1 MIVSRFAPSP
11 TGRLHLGHA
20 WSAIQAHDRAK
31 SEGGRFLLRI
41 EDTDVT
47 RSRPEHVAGI
57 IADLEWLGLGWDEM
71 SVQSGRL
78 ALYDA
83 ALDRLR
89 DAGLAYP
96 CFCTRAEIARELAAS
111 LHAPHGPDGPLYPGT
126 CRAIDS
132 ATRVQRMASEA
143 FAWRLDAAEAARRA
157 GAMTWTDELA
167 GMMPVDPRLLGDL
180 VLKGKDRPA
189 SYHLAV
195 VVDDAAQG
203 ITHVVRGR
211 DIMPSTHA
219 HRLLQ
224 AVLGLPEP
232 VYRHHSLVLDAE
244 GNRLAK
250 RHGAP
255 TLADWRAEGMDGIA
269 LVERLRVGELPFG
282 YKLDRA

>member
-1 MIVSRFAPSP
+1 M
-11 TGRLHLGHA
+11 GHA
-20 WSAIQAHDRAK
+20 WSAIQAHDRARNH
-31 SEGGRFLLRI
+31 GGRFLLRI

-47 RSRPEHVAGI
+47 RSRPEHIAGI
-57 IADLEWLGLGWDEM
+57 VADLEWLGLGWDGM
-71 SVQSGRL
+71 SVQSERL

-83 ALDRLR
+83 ALDQLR
-89 DAGLAYP
+89 DGGLAYP
-96 CFCTRAEIARELAAS
+96 CFCTRAEIAREVAAS
-111 LHAPHGPDGPLYPGT
+111 LHAQHGPDGPLYPGT
-126 CRAIDS
+126 CRAIDP
-132 ATRVQRMASEA
+132 ATCAARMASEA
-143 FAWRLDAAEAARRA
+143 YAWRLDAREAARRA
-157 GAMTWTDELA
+157 GPLTWSDEIA
-167 GMMPVDPRLLGDL
+167 GTMPVDPQLLGDL

-203 ITHVVRGR
+203 VTHVVRGR

-232 VYRHHSLVLDAE
+232 VYRHHRLVLDAE

-255 TLADWRAEGMDGIA
+255 TLADWRAEGMDGVA
-269 LVERLRVGELPFG
+269 LANRLRACDVPIGFAFG
-282 YKLDRA
+282 G

>member
-11 TGRLHLGHA
+11 TGGLHLGHA
-20 WSAIQAHDRAK
+20 WSAIQAHDRARDHD
-31 SEGGRFLLRI
+31 GRFLLRI

-57 IADLEWLGLGWDEM
+57 IEDLEWLGLGWDDM
-71 SVQSGRL
+71 SVQSERL

-96 CFCTRAEIARELAAS
+96 CFCTRAEIAREVAAS

-126 CRAIDS
+126 CRVIDP
-132 ATRVQRMASEA
+132 ATRAARMANEA
-143 FAWRLDAAEAARRA
+143 FAWRLDAGEAARRA
-157 GAMTWTDELA
+157 GPLSWTDELA
-167 GMMPVDPRLLGDL
+167 GTMPVDSLLLGDL

-203 ITHVVRGR
+203 VTHVVRGR

-224 AVLGLPEP
+224 TALGLPEL

-244 GNRLAK
+244 SNRLAK

-255 TLADWRAEGMDGIA
+255 TLADWRAEGMDGAA
-269 LVERLRVGELPFG
+269 LASRLRAGDLPAGFAF
-282 YKLDRA
+282 DC